1 CLNIIDD
8 LYKFK
13 FPCLILHDS
22 SDSTVSHNDSKFL
35 FDNILSRDKD
45 IRILN
50 GLYHRLL
57 DEIVKDEIIEEISKW
72 IEKRLS

>member
-1 CLNIIDD
+1 M
-8 LYKFK
+8 
-13 FPCLILHDS
+13 ILL
-22 SDSTVSHNDSKFL
+22 SHNDSKFL

-57 DEIVKDEIIEEISKW
+57 DEIVRDEIIEEISKW
-72 IEKRLS
+72 IENRLS

>member
-1 CLNIIDD
+1 MNI
-8 LYKFK
+8 
-13 FPCLILHDS
+13 PCLILHGS